1 MKSKGIK
8 NLLIDLGGVLIN
20 LDRQRCIENFQKLGL
35 RNVEELLDISNQD
48 GILMQQEKG
57 LITPAEFRNGVR
69 EMIGKVVSDK
79 QIDAAWNSFLVD
91 IPTHK
96 LDLLLKLREKYVVYL
111 LSNTNEIHWK
121 WTCKNLFPYRT
132 FKVEDYFEKTYLSFE
147 MKMAKPEPEIFKA
160 ILDDAGIEPEE
171 TLFIDDSEINCK
183 AAQNLGISTY
193 TGVIFSTVNNLIDM
207 QIIRDISAIKP
218 EPCVATIGFFDGVHA
233 GHRYL
238 IQQVKE
244 IAAAKGLRSAL
255 VTFPVH
261 PRKVMNA
268 TYRPELLTTPKEKI
282 SLLADI
288 GVDYCLMLDFTPDIS
303 QLTAREFMNRLLKE
317 RYQVK
322 CLVIGYDHRFGHNRS
337 EGFEDYVCY
346 GKEIGIEVIRAQAY
360 TSDIEI
366 GTTRNIPVSSSLI
379 RKLLHEGE
387 VEIAARCLKY
397 EYFLDGTVVGGYQ
410 VGRKIGFPTAN
421 LSVDDLDKLIPA
433 DGVYAVWVTFDGK
446 TYMGMLNI
454 GVRPTID
461 NGPNRT
467 IEVNI
472 LHFHSNIYDK
482 FIRLTFVKR
491 TRPELK
497 FSSIDELIVQLH
509 KDAEETEAIL
519 LASKAR
525 SNQQEEPRK

>member
-1 MKSKGIK
+1 
-8 NLLIDLGGVLIN
+8 
-20 LDRQRCIENFQKLGL
+20 
-35 RNVEELLDISNQD
+35 
-48 GILMQQEKG
+48 
-57 LITPAEFRNGVR
+57 
-69 EMIGKVVSDK
+69 
-79 QIDAAWNSFLVD
+79 
-91 IPTHK
+91 
-96 LDLLLKLREKYVVYL
+96 
-111 LSNTNEIHWK
+111 
-121 WTCKNLFPYRT
+121 
-132 FKVEDYFEKTYLSFE
+132 
-147 MKMAKPEPEIFKA
+147 
-160 ILDDAGIEPEE
+160 
-171 TLFIDDSEINCK
+171 
-183 AAQNLGISTY
+183 
-193 TGVIFSTVNNLIDM
+193 M
-207 QIIRDISAIKP
+207 QIIRDISAITP

-268 TYRPELLTTPKEKI
+268 EYRPELLTTPEEKI

-288 GVDYCLMLDFTPDIS
+288 GVDYCLMLDFTPEIS
-303 QLTAREFMNRLLKE
+303 RLTAREFMTQLLKE

-322 CLVIGYDHRFGHNRS
+322 YLVIGYDHRFGHNRS
-337 EGFEDYVCY
+337 EGFEDYVRY
-346 GKEIGIEVIRAQAY
+346 GKEIGIEVIRAKAY
-360 TSDIEI
+360 TSNIEI
-366 GTTRNIPVSSSLI
+366 GNEPNIPVSSSLI

-387 VEIAARCLKY
+387 VSLAAHCLKY
-397 EYFLDGTVVGGYQ
+397 EYFLDGIVVGGYQ

-421 LSVDDLDKLIPA
+421 LRVDDPDKLIPA

-472 LHFHSNIYDK
+472 LHFYSDIYDK

-497 FSSIDELIVQLH
+497 FSSIDELITQLH
-509 KDAEETEAIL
+509 KDAEETETIL
-519 LASKAR
+519 KNRFLCKSHL
-525 SNQQEEPRK
+525 